1 MQSNY
6 LLCCVTIGGWGYCW
20 GVAESANIAF
30 RHNLSLFICLDA
42 EQRNNEQSST
52 VNGDDQSDGSISQSH
67 SAQQLSSG
75 GHVAQER
82 RDKINYQYLMMAI
95 PQSDEKKRFSLGQK
109 SNSGL
114 SNEQQQIDS
123 FLQDS
128 WATDKPPHPA
138 APQRQLSSVTIDPGD
153 LATDSKSL
161 RRGAS
166 HDYQNVSFDDEESPK
181 LKSPGSCS
189 LRFSKS
195 MDATSPTANSQPHSA
210 NSKPQSTDPFLCDSW
225 AAQSSS
231 TIATSNPSKVVP
243 IATASDKSV
252 AQSLPEYEN
261 VWFSDSPDH
270 HDNDDDD
277 DDDDDG
283 MNGDVQQEAP
293 LQIDFSDIIDAIDNK
308 QQQKKKQESSVDN
321 QECDRKQSNYERD
334 PNHHDDD
341 YHDYHKGPITVKSQP
356 IQRSNSIVLSSG
368 SHADPVTG
376 SHTDPVSGDP
386 DYENYGSDE
395 DYANVFDTPSTPANQ
410 KSSNAYDKLE
420 LKSSSSNKCDTL
432 SGRGFSLTGSENGS
446 HNELLGSHELVESN
460 DNPFAGL
467 VITASSMMSSR
478 SCHDDLTRSMA
489 RSVIRRSNASCLDD
503 SNRHSL
509 WSSDRVEQEFDQ
521 VS

>member
-1 MQSNY
+1 M
-6 LLCCVTIGGWGYCW
+6 
-20 GVAESANIAF
+20 
-30 RHNLSLFICLDA
+30 FICLDA
-42 EQRNNEQSST
+42 EQRSNEQSST
-52 VNGDDQSDGSISQSH
+52 VNGDNQSDSSIPQSH

-95 PQSDEKKRFSLGQK
+95 PQSDEKKRFSLGQR

-114 SNEQQQIDS
+114 STDQQPLDS

-161 RRGAS
+161 RRGGS

-181 LKSPGSCS
+181 LKSPA
-189 LRFSKS
+189 LRFSRS
-195 MDATSPTANSQPHSA
+195 MDATLQTANSQPHSV

-270 HDNDDDD
+270 HDNRH
-277 DDDDDG
+277 DDG
-283 MNGDVQQEAP
+283 INGDVQQEAP
-293 LQIDFSDIIDAIDNK
+293 LQIDFSDIIDAIDSK
-308 QQQKKKQESSVDN
+308 KKKKQESSDNN
-321 QECDRKQSNYERD
+321 QEYDQKQSYCQHD
-334 PNHHDDD
+334 PNHNDDD
-341 YHDYHKGPITVKSQP
+341 CHDYHKGPITVKSQP

-376 SHTDPVSGDP
+376 SHADPVSGDP

-395 DYANVFDTPSTPANQ
+395 DYANVFDTPSTPANP
-410 KSSNAYDKLE
+410 KSTSAYDKLE

-432 SGRGFSLTGSENGS
+432 SGRGFSLTGSHDAENGS
-446 HNELLGSHELVESN
+446 HDELLGSHELVESN

-467 VITASSMMSSR
+467 VITASSMMSSQP
-478 SCHDDLTRSMA
+478 CHDDLTRSMA
-489 RSVIRRSNASCLDD
+489 RSVIRRSNASCLDN

>member
-1 MQSNY
+1 MQILYYYISSF
-6 LLCCVTIGGWGYCW
+6 LLT
-20 GVAESANIAF
+20 
-30 RHNLSLFICLDA
+30 CLDA

-52 VNGDDQSDGSISQSH
+52 VNGDNQSDSSIPQSH

-95 PQSDEKKRFSLGQK
+95 PQSDEKKRFSLGQR
-109 SNSGL
+109 SNSGD
-114 SNEQQQIDS
+114 QQPFDS

-128 WATDKPPHPA
+128 WATDKPHHPA

-166 HDYQNVSFDDEESPK
+166 HDYQNVSFDDEELQSP
-181 LKSPGSCS
+181 SSRS
-189 LRFSKS
+189 LRFSRS
-195 MDATSPTANSQPHSA
+195 MDATSQTANSQPHSA

-270 HDNDDDD
+270 HDNHHH
-277 DDDDDG
+277 DDDDG
-283 MNGDVQQEAP
+283 INGDVQHEAP
-293 LQIDFSDIIDAIDNK
+293 LQIDFGDIIDAIDSK
-308 QQQKKKQESSVDN
+308 QKKKKQESSDDN
-321 QECDRKQSNYERD
+321 QKQSNCQHD
-334 PNHHDDD
+334 PNHNED
-341 YHDYHKGPITVKSQP
+341 DYHKGPITVKSQP

-368 SHADPVTG
+368 SHADPVIG
-376 SHTDPVSGDP
+376 SHADPVSGDP

-410 KSSNAYDKLE
+410 KSSSAYDKLE
-420 LKSSSSNKCDTL
+420 LKSCSSNKCDTL
-432 SGRGFSLTGSENGS
+432 SGRGFSLTGSQNGS
-446 HNELLGSHELVESN
+446 HDESLGSHELVESN

-467 VITASSMMSSR
+467 VITASSMMSSQP
-478 SCHDDLTRSMA
+478 CHEDLTRSMA

>member
-1 MQSNY
+1 MF
-6 LLCCVTIGGWGYCW
+6 V
-20 GVAESANIAF
+20 
-30 RHNLSLFICLDA
+30 CLDA
-42 EQRNNEQSST
+42 EQRNSEQST
-52 VNGDDQSDGSISQSH
+52 MVNGNSQSGGSIPQSH

-114 SNEQQQIDS
+114 PSDQQQFDS

-128 WATDKPPHPA
+128 WSTDKPPHPA
-138 APQRQLSSVTIDPGD
+138 PERQLSSVTIDPGD
-153 LATDSKSL
+153 LAADSKSL
-161 RRGAS
+161 RRGGS
-166 HDYQNVSFDDEESPK
+166 HDYQNVSFDDDESPK
-181 LKSPGSCS
+181 LKSPDSYS
-189 LRFSKS
+189 LRFSRS
-195 MDATSPTANSQPHSA
+195 MDSTSQAANSKPQSA

-225 AAQSSS
+225 AVQGSS

-243 IATASDKSV
+243 IATDDKSV

-261 VWFSDSPDH
+261 VWFSESPDH
-270 HDNDDDD
+270 HHDDDD
-277 DDDDDG
+277 DI
-283 MNGDVQQEAP
+283 NGDSQQDAP

-308 QQQKKKQESSVDN
+308 QKKKQELSDYN
-321 QECDRKQSNYERD
+321 QQSDQKQSNCQHD
-334 PNHHDDD
+334 PNDHHNDDD
-341 YHDYHKGPITVKSQP
+341 YHDYHKGPITVQSQP

-368 SHADPVTG
+368 SNADPVTG
-376 SHTDPVSGDP
+376 SHADPVSGDP

-410 KSSNAYDKLE
+410 KSSSAYDQLE
-420 LKSSSSNKCDTL
+420 LKSPSSNKCNTL
-432 SGRGFSLTGSENGS
+432 SGRGFSLTGSHDAENRS
-446 HNELLGSHELVESN
+446 HDELLGSHELIENN

-467 VITASSMMSSR
+467 VLTASSMMSSNNQP
-478 SCHDDLTRSMA
+478 CHDDLTRSMA

-521 VS
+521 VRSCDVFISNNSVCEISRFFRL